1 MSIGCILS
9 AFNPEKVHSI
19 IARRSGLC
27 YTNVRI
33 CGMIGLV
40 RLFTGGTVMT
50 DLLSTRREVLSL
62 LDDHGIP
69 YELHEHERAFTIDD
83 CLRMPFIGP
92 DVTICKNILLCNRQK
107 TRFYLMLLK
116 PLTPFR
122 TAVVSKALGV
132 SRLSFAPEEA
142 LEGRLHLT
150 SGSVSPLGLWF
161 DKAHEITLCYE
172 PGVQDTP
179 RIAFH
184 PCDNAATV
192 IFAQEVFWERVL
204 PLLGVTPVS
213 VSMEETPR
221 PGESPIGA

>member
-1 MSIGCILS
+1 
-9 AFNPEKVHSI
+9 
-19 IARRSGLC
+19 
-27 YTNVRI
+27 
-33 CGMIGLV
+33 
-40 RLFTGGTVMT
+40 MT
-50 DLLSTRREVLSL
+50 DLLSTRREILAL
-62 LDDHGIP
+62 LNDNGIP
-69 YELHEHERAFTIDD
+69 YELHEHERAFTIDN

-172 PGVQDTP
+172 PGVRDTP